1 MTGFR
6 KRLAQALVATIV
18 LSGVSFIPCA
28 FFSAQGNVWERLC
41 IGLMIV
47 MLSGMVGALM
57 LVATTYVKLRLEVAR
72 LLRRPLLSD
81 EEFALRMDDPEGV
94 DIEFVRRFRDLAA
107 RSFRRLGGEK
117 FYPGDHMEDDVH
129 LSDLAP
135 FGLEDFFAE
144 LEESLGID
152 HDEMCAWWA
161 TRRVKTFG
169 ELIASAAALTIHAK
183 QKVHAAEADA
193 SGAVWDRALDG

>member
-1 MTGFR
+1 MTGTR
-6 KRLAQALVATIV
+6 KRLAQGLVATIV
-18 LSGVSFIPCA
+18 LSGVSFMVCA
-28 FFSAQGNVWERLC
+28 FFSAQGNIWERLC

-47 MLSGMVGALM
+47 MLGSMVGALM
-57 LVATTYVKLRLEVAR
+57 LVATTYVKLRLEAAR
-72 LLRRPLLSD
+72 LLRRPVLSD
-81 EEFALRMDDPEGV
+81 EEFALRMDDAEDV
-94 DIEFVRRFRDLAA
+94 DIAFVRRFRELAA
-107 RSFRRLGGEK
+107 RRFRRLGGEK
-117 FYPGDHMEDDVH
+117 FYPSDHLEEDLH

-144 LEESLGID
+144 LEESLRID

-161 TRRVKTFG
+161 TRGVKTFG

-183 QKVHAAEADA
+183 QKVHAAGADA